1 MSRAQTLFRVRG
13 VLLILLAFVVIAGSV
28 LTATSVQ
35 RSAEQ
40 RGFDRV
46 QNSQQLLT
54 AWLSRADALR
64 VFLNTGSPAALAS
77 FHRLMGPF
85 QAAVQTETADV
96 RGVPGAA
103 ALLSSEIQ
111 STQRWQNWALVGV
124 ARIHRHG
131 VRPLSL
137 AITKPRTDA
146 AAAFQVA
153 SERLT
158 AVMEN
163 QRKAAITDAEK
174 IGVGIVVLAFLIV
187 ALVAVAVARARRQR
201 DARAVDARFRDE
213 RARAARERAYVEAR
227 RRLTQVLLAAET
239 PEEACRLAKSAIESQ
254 VPGSAVVALTSDKDA
269 DGLALL
275 TPAPQALEL
284 ALALSE
290 AKPRSCLAIRVGGAQ
305 TSDPDGSSTVIC
317 ELCGRGGYARCEPL
331 FAGGEVTGSL
341 LVTHPAPLSAPE
353 RRSIDDTIA
362 YLTPVLANLR
372 NLAQAQS
379 RAQTDPLTEL
389 PNRRALDAMLKRM
402 FAQANRSGA
411 PLSLVLIDVDHF
423 KDVNDT
429 FGHDC
434 GDELLL
440 TVATALAQ
448 SVRASDFVARLGGDE
463 FIVAL
468 PATDLEGA
476 VNVSQKLRAAIGNA
490 RVLGLNWEITAS
502 LGISS
507 YPDHGGNVEA
517 VMRSADSAL
526 YEAKREGR
534 NRVRH
539 AAEIPPSTAAMNAL

>member
-1 MSRAQTLFRVRG
+1 
-13 VLLILLAFVVIAGSV
+13 
-28 LTATSVQ
+28 
-35 RSAEQ
+35 
-40 RGFDRV
+40 
-46 QNSQQLLT
+46 
-54 AWLSRADALR
+54 
-64 VFLNTGSPAALAS
+64 
-77 FHRLMGPF
+77 
-85 QAAVQTETADV
+85 
-96 RGVPGAA
+96 
-103 ALLSSEIQ
+103 
-111 STQRWQNWALVGV
+111 
-124 ARIHRHG
+124 
-131 VRPLSL
+131 
-137 AITKPRTDA
+137 
-146 AAAFQVA
+146 
-153 SERLT
+153 
-158 AVMEN
+158 
-163 QRKAAITDAEK
+163 
-174 IGVGIVVLAFLIV
+174 
-187 ALVAVAVARARRQR
+187 
-201 DARAVDARFRDE
+201 
-213 RARAARERAYVEAR
+213 
-227 RRLTQVLLAAET
+227 VLLAAET

-254 VPGSAVVALTSDKDA
+254 VSGSAVVALKCDLDA

-275 TPAPQALEL
+275 TPASQSFEL
-284 ALALSE
+284 ALRLNE
-290 AKPRSCLAIRVGGAQ
+290 AKPRSCLAIRVGAAQ
-305 TSDPDGSSTVIC
+305 TSDPDRPLTVLC

-331 FAGGEVTGSL
+331 FARGEVTGSM

-353 RRSIDDTIA
+353 RRTVDDTIA

-411 PLSLVLIDVDHF
+411 PLSLVILDVDHF

-476 VNVSQKLRAAIGNA
+476 VNVSQKLRAAVGNA

-502 LGISS
+502 LGTSS
-507 YPDHGGNVEA
+507 YPDHGSNVEA
-517 VMRSADSAL
+517 VMRSADTAL
-526 YEAKREGR
+526 YEAKKDGR

-539 AAEIPPSTAAMNAL
+539 APLIPPATTALTTI

>member
-1 MSRAQTLFRVRG
+1 M
-13 VLLILLAFVVIAGSV
+13 LLAFIVIAGSV

-46 QNSQQLLT
+46 QNSQELLT
-54 AWLSRADALR
+54 AWLSRANALR
-64 VFLNTGSPAALAS
+64 MFLNTGSPAALAS
-77 FHRLMGPF
+77 FDRLMGPF
-85 QAAVQTETADV
+85 QDAVQTERTDV
-96 RGVPGAA
+96 RGVPGGASVLA
-103 ALLSSEIQ
+103 SEIQ
-111 STQRWQNWALVGV
+111 FTRRWQKWALVGV
-124 ARIHRHG
+124 AQIHRHG

-146 AAAFQVA
+146 AAAFQLA

-158 AVMEN
+158 AVMGN
-163 QRKAAITDAEK
+163 QRKRDISAAEK
-174 IGVGIVVLAFLIV
+174 IGDGVVGSAFLIV
-187 ALVAVAVARARRQR
+187 TLAALALARARRQR
-201 DARAVDARFRDE
+201 DARATDARFRE
-213 RARAARERAYVEAR
+213 EQARAADERAYVEGR
-227 RRLTQVLLAAET
+227 RRLSQVLLGAET
-239 PEEACRLAKSAIESQ
+239 PEEACRFAKSAIESH
-254 VPGSAVVALTSDKDA
+254 VPGSAVVALKCDTDA

-275 TPAPQALEL
+275 TPAPQSFEL
-284 ALALSE
+284 ALSRNE
-290 AKPRSCLAIRVGGAQ
+290 AKPRSCLAIRLGAAQ
-305 TSDPDGSSTVIC
+305 TSDPNKPSTVLC

-331 FAGGEVTGSL
+331 FAGGEVTGSM
-341 LVTHPAPLSAPE
+341 LVTHPAPLSVPE
-353 RRSIDDTIA
+353 HRTVDDTVA

-402 FAQANRSGA
+402 FAQANRSGG
-411 PLSLVLIDVDHF
+411 PLSLILLDVDHF

-440 TVATALAQ
+440 TVATAMAQ

-463 FIVAL
+463 FVVAL

-476 VNVSQKLRAAIGNA
+476 RNVAQKLRATASNA
-490 RVLGLNWEITAS
+490 RVLGFNWEITAS

-507 YPDHGGNVEA
+507 YPDHGSNVEA
-517 VMRSADSAL
+517 VMRSADTAL
-526 YEAKREGR
+526 YEAKKDGR
-534 NRVRH
+534 NCVRH
-539 AAEIPPSTAAMNAL
+539 ASVIPPATTALTTT